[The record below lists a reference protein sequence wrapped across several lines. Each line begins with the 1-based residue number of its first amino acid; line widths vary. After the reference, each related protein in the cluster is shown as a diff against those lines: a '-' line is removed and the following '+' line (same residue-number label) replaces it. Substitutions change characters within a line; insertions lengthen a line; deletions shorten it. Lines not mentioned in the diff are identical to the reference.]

1 MSITSQVCILFI
13 VVLVGAACRK
23 LGFFNDATIQGVTKL
38 VVNITVPCLMI
49 SNMQRPFD
57 LTVLRNFL
65 ITLALSAAVI
75 LGSIALGL
83 FLFKKRS
90 HDKRAVLANLM
101 GFSNCGF
108 MGYPIIL
115 AINPD
120 WMIYAIGYNTA
131 NILTTWTI
139 GISLY
144 GGKGGA
150 NLRRILLNPNIIS
163 ALLGFFLFCTGLSL
177 PAIPS
182 EALSMIGGLTTPMTM
197 LLLGTRLDGLRLAD
211 LKTPDYHIT
220 ALMSLVAMPLI
231 VHFGTG
237 MLPLAPYV
245 SGTLFL
251 LTTMPCG
258 TLNAMQAEI
267 YGGDNI
273 FAARTIAYA
282 TLLSLVTV
290 PLLSTL
296 L

>member
-1 MSITSQVCILFI
+1 MSITSQVIILFLI
-13 VVLVGAACRK
+13 VLTGLLCRK
-23 LGFFNDATIQGVTKL
+23 LGYFTDETIRGITQIVI
-38 VVNITVPCLMI
+38 NIAVPALTV
-49 SNMQRPFD
+49 SSMQRPFARD
-57 LTVLRNFL
+57 VLMGFLTTLGLAALLVLL
-65 ITLALSAAVI
+65 SLALGMLIFRNRPHA
-75 LGSIALGL
+75 
-83 FLFKKRS
+83 R
-90 HDKRAVLANLM
+90 RATAANLIA
-101 GFSNCGF
+101 FSNCGF